1 MPRAALL
8 PFAPMKFRDLAATA
22 VGTARTLLA
31 GSTLLVLLGQ
41 VTSARAADEAAC
53 RRVGPGA
60 LNPALLVLRLDND
73 VIARQDQGYSSG
85 LQIKA
90 VTPNLDS
97 HDGDACLSGPARWLN
112 RELEWLSPAH
122 YEQRNLVFG
131 LGQAIYTPNDP
142 ERSDLIV
149 DDRPYAGALLLS
161 AGYNARLGD
170 ELWASQIVLGVVGPA
185 SQAERTQKLFHRVFG
200 SERFRGWDHQ
210 LKNEPVFML
219 LHERSQR
226 WGSRALLPSSD
237 SLRWDAITHWGGTVG
252 NFLTGANVGFEIRFG
267 YRLPDDFG
275 SSPLRPAGENTAPL
289 RAAASPGGWS
299 WHAFVNTD
307 ARLVLHDIT
316 LDGNSFR
323 DSHHVHKRPLVA
335 DVALGIAVLGE
346 DWKLAFARNY
356 GTRQFRGQ
364 QERPSFGSITLSRAL

>member
-1 MPRAALL
+1 MN
-8 PFAPMKFRDLAATA
+8 FRDVAAAA
-22 VGTARTLLA
+22 VGTAHRLFAGLA
-31 GSTLLVLLGQ
+31 VLVLLGH
-41 VTSARAADEAAC
+41 VASARAADEAAC
-53 RRVGPGA
+53 RRVVPGE

-90 VTPNLDS
+90 VTPNLDPR
-97 HDGDACLSGPARWLN
+97 DGDACLSEPARWLN
-112 RELEWLSPAH
+112 RRLEWLSPEH

-142 ERSDLIV
+142 ARSDLIV

-170 ELWASQIVLGVVGPA
+170 ALWASQIVLGVIGPA
-185 SQAERTQKLFHRVFG
+185 SFAEQTQKLFHRVFG
-200 SERFRGWDHQ
+200 SERFRGWEHQ

-226 WGSRALLPSSD
+226 WGSHTLLSASD

-252 NFLTGANVGFEIRFG
+252 NFLTGANVGFELRFG

-275 SSPLRPAGENTAPL
+275 SSPLRLAGENTAPL
-289 RAAASPGGWS
+289 RASAPSDGWS

-307 ARLVLHDIT
+307 ARLVLRDIT

-323 DSHHVHKRPLVA
+323 DSHNVHKRPLVA
-335 DVALGIAVLGE
+335 DVAVGIAVLGG
-346 DWKLAFARNY
+346 DWKLALARNY